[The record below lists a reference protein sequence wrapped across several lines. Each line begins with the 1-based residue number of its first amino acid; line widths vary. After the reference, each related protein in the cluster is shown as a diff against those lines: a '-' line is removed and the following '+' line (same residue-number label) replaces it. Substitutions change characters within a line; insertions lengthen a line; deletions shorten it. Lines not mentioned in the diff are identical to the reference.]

1 MKCNRC
7 HINNAT
13 IHIEGVGEFC
23 LECHNKFIVET
34 YGVEQLE
41 TYTKQIS
48 VFDVDGIIHT
58 FEISNVLMPMYS
70 TWRAEEIGGG
80 YIFEVMVDLEDE
92 QLEALRHLHQKIL
105 IGIGY
110 KSLEVFPDK
119 PTITNA
125 IHRDGKQF
133 GLRTVGTGRIDYDS
147 KTRKTVF
154 YIDGKK
160 VTLDEFGLMLTSMEG
175 FIFDYQMRD
184 ITDEVIGKDMILRHV
199 NISKNRI
206 YDNFEKTLQW
216 FLTDNTLTIDRVD
229 GCIEA
234 LYERIDELELVFNYG
249 DIAVAKELGN
259 RMIERLMTIESDSEA
274 FPMELVEDIIRIIGH

>member
-23 LECHNKFIVET
+23 LECHNKLIVET
-34 YGVEQLE
+34 YGIEQFE
-41 TYTKQIS
+41 NYSKQIS
-48 VFDVDGIIHT
+48 IFDVDGVIHK

-92 QLEALRHLHQKIL
+92 QIEALRHLHQKIL

-110 KSLEVFPDK
+110 KSLEPFPDR
-119 PTITNA
+119 PIITNA
-125 IHRDGKQF
+125 LHREGKQY

-147 KTRKTVF
+147 KSRKTILN
-154 YIDGKK
+154 IDGKK
-160 VTLDEFGLMLTSMEG
+160 VTMDEFGLMLTSMEG

-184 ITDEVIGKDMILRHV
+184 LTDEVIGKDMILRHF
-199 NISKNRI
+199 NINKSRL
-206 YDNFEKTLQW
+206 YDNFEKTLSW
-216 FLTDNTLTIDRVD
+216 FIEEDKLTFERTDA
-229 GCIEA
+229 CIEA
-234 LYERIDELELVFNYG
+234 LFERIDELELIFNYG
-249 DIAVAKELGN
+249 DIEEAKELGQK
-259 RMIERLMTIESDSEA
+259 MIDRLMQIESESET
-274 FPMELVEDIIRIIGH
+274 FPMEIVEDIVRVIGN